1 MRAWPKWLAFSPTD
15 KRYALLEAAAIG
27 CVSALAALALKGG
40 INWMGTIRLE
50 VADTFGALSLPL
62 MGLAFG
68 WLAGLWL
75 DRFSLDAKGGGIPQV
90 KAALA
95 QFPMSLSLRVALVKL
110 AGTILILSSGLALG
124 RRGPTVH
131 IGAALAAQL
140 SAWVPTSPEHR
151 RQMIAAGAAAGLAA
165 GFNTPIAGIFFVV
178 EELSRDVSSLTLE
191 TAILASFV
199 GAVVSRLLDAS
210 AGFDLNFAIS
220 SAPEAIQT
228 SFNGR
233 DLPFLILLGI
243 LAGFLGAAFN
253 RGVLESLK
261 FYRRLGWSMAQRIA
275 LAGAISGMLVAI
287 LPPFY
292 RNYAGLRDLLLTEI
306 DDWQTTAIALVAQFL
321 LTIVAYGSGAPG
333 GLFAPALLLG
343 ASLGEL
349 LGIAKVGLVGTGVAY
364 PYALVGMGAF
374 FTAVVRAP
382 VTAIVIVFELT
393 ADFNLVL
400 PLMIVS
406 VVAYAIAESIFSG
419 SLYQHL
425 LAINGIRLQDDTD
438 NAFLAQLTAADIM
451 QSKVETLSLGLSLD
465 EVRQAFLKKPHRGFP
480 IVEDGALLGLITQ
493 VDVARMAAHP
503 GWIPLRDIVTPRPVS
518 IAPSATARE
527 ALYLLNRYH
536 ISHLPVADT
545 DGHLLGIV
553 TRTDI
558 IRTEARLRFEGGETL
573 TRYSADIEPVAVDAS
588 YVVYQTRSPRVGKG
602 RILVALANP
611 KTAALLL
618 LFAGGMARRRNAELE
633 CLQITIVPRHQ
644 EPSETWVDLGASR
657 ELLAAAEALGRGGE
671 VPVHTQIRT
680 AHDAIATLLEAIAE
694 RQISLL
700 VLGWR
705 VDGGASL
712 PGSNIAANALRQVPC
727 DVVLV
732 KPGKF
737 LASLARRPSTRWL
750 VSFEGNAS
758 HLQRSLQLLPALST
772 WTPQLEVWLVQVF
785 LPDDEEPELAPLEAA
800 AAKLRGRLPANSHI
814 LTIPARANSN
824 VEAIVRLAN
833 SEGCDVIVL
842 GTTRE
847 GLLQQAIHGNAATAI
862 ARQVDATTILVRGAL
877 E

>member
-1 MRAWPKWLAFSPTD
+1 MRAWPRWLAFSPTD
-15 KRYALLEAAAIG
+15 NRYALLEAAAIG

-40 INWMGTIRLE
+40 IGWVGSLRLQI
-50 VADTFGALSLPL
+50 ADTLGAISLPL
-62 MGLAFG
+62 IGLVLG
-68 WLAGLWL
+68 WIAGYWL
-75 DRFSLDAKGGGIPQV
+75 DRFSLEAKGGGIPQV

-95 QFPMSLSLRVALVKL
+95 QFPMSLSLRLGLVKL
-110 AGTILILSSGLALG
+110 VGTILILGSGLALG

-191 TAILASFV
+191 TAILASFI

-210 AGFDLNFAIS
+210 TGFDLNFAIS
-220 SAPEAIQT
+220 AVPEAIQT
-228 SFNGR
+228 NFNGR

-243 LAGFLGAAFN
+243 LAGVLGAVFN
-253 RGVLESLK
+253 RGVLLSLK
-261 FYRRLGWSMAQRIA
+261 FYRRLDWPMSRRIA
-275 LAGAISGMLVAI
+275 LAGAVSGILVAL

-292 RNYAGLRDLLLTEI
+292 RDYAGLRTLLLTEI
-306 DDWQTTAIALVAQFL
+306 DNWQTTAVALVAQFL

-349 LGIAKVGLVGTGVAY
+349 LGIAKVELVGLGAAY

-406 VVAYAIAESIFSG
+406 VVTYAIAESLYSG

-425 LAINGIRLQDDTD
+425 LAINGIRLQDDT
-438 NAFLAQLTAADIM
+438 NSTFLAQLTAADIM
-451 QSKVETLSLGLSLD
+451 QSQVDTLSPGLSLD
-465 EVRQAFLKKPHRGFP
+465 EVRQAFLRKPHRGFP
-480 IVEDGALLGLITQ
+480 VVEDGTLLGLITQ
-493 VDVARMAAHP
+493 VDVARLAARP
-503 GWIPLRDIVTPRPVS
+503 GWIPLRDIVTPRPVA

-527 ALYLLNRYH
+527 ALYLLNRYQ
-536 ISHLPVADT
+536 ISHLPVADAERR
-545 DGHLLGIV
+545 LLGIV
-553 TRTDI
+553 TRGDI
-558 IRTEARLRFEGGETL
+558 IRTEARLRFDGGEAPSQYGT
-573 TRYSADIEPVAVDAS
+573 DIDPVAVDSS

-611 KTAALLL
+611 KTASLLL
-618 LFAGGMARRRNAELE
+618 LFAGAIARTRRAELE
-633 CLQITIVPRHQ
+633 CLQIAIVPRHRQ
-644 EPSETWVDLGASR
+644 PSETWVDLAASR
-657 ELLAAAEALGRGGE
+657 ELLASAEALGQAGE
-671 VPVHTQIRT
+671 IPVHTQIRT
-680 AHDAIATLLEAIAE
+680 AHDAIDTLLEAIAE

-700 VLGWR
+700 ILGWR
-705 VDGGASL
+705 LDRDAPL
-712 PGSNIAANALRQVPC
+712 PGANIAANALRQAPC

-732 KPGKF
+732 KPGKH
-737 LASLARRPSTRWL
+737 LASLTRRPSTRWL
-750 VSFEGNAS
+750 VPLEGEGP
-758 HLQRSLQLLPALST
+758 HLQRTLQLLPALSG
-772 WTPQLEVWLVQVF
+772 WTSQLEVWLVRVF
-785 LPDDEEPELAPLEAA
+785 LPEDEEPQFAPLEAA
-800 AAKLRGRLPANSHI
+800 AARLRARLPSNS
-814 LTIPARANSN
+814 TVEAIPARANST
-824 VEAIVRLAN
+824 VEAIVRLAR

-842 GTTRE
+842 GATRE
-847 GLLQQAIHGNAATAI
+847 GLLQQALHGNAAVAI

-877 E
+877 A